1 MTATQEAPVVHPN
14 ADKWSSLPSEVVLQR
29 TIESLK
35 ARGVDAHLVFSK
47 EDALKLILKL
57 IPDGAE
63 ISSGASASLDEVGLL
78 HLLKSGSHHW
88 KNLKDQIAAEK
99 DPVQRRALQ
108 VKATMAEF
116 FLGSVHAVAETGE
129 IVVASAS
136 GSQIPAYS
144 YNSKNVIWVVGAQKI
159 VPNLEQAIQ
168 RVREYSLP
176 MESASMR
183 KLGYPG
189 SMIGKMLIFEKESS
203 SSPRKLTMILVN
215 EKVGI

>member
-1 MTATQEAPVVHPN
+1 MTLEAPVAQ
-14 ADKWSSLPSEVVLQR
+14 ADDNKWSRLPDEMRLRR

-35 ARGVDAHLVFSK
+35 VRGVDAHLVFNK
-47 EDALKLILKL
+47 EDALNLILKI
-57 IPDGAE
+57 IPDGSE
-63 ISSGASASLDEVGLL
+63 ISSGASATLDEIGLL
-78 HLLKSGSHHW
+78 KLLKSGTHHW
-88 KNLKDQIAAEK
+88 KNLKDQIATEK
-99 DPVQRRALQ
+99 DPAKRRELQ
-108 VKATMAEF
+108 VKATMADY

-144 YNSKNVIWVVGAQKI
+144 YNAKNVIWVVGAQKI

-183 KLGYPG
+183 KAGYPG